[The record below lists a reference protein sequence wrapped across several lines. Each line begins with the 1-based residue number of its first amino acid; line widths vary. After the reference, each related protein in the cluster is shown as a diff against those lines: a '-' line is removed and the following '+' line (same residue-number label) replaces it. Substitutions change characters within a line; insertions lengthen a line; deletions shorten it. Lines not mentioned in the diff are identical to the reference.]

1 MREKP
6 TQGLMQLILAG
17 NLNYSADIG
26 THYLKSVIEVK
37 YCLYELIVATLLR
50 KLTTTDSNLK
60 RNPSLRD
67 SIKSLRS
74 EVKKLRPDI
83 SIKEL
88 LNLSNTII
96 EKRHALVH
104 GEMIFGSKLQV
115 PNPSTWV
122 PLVDTTKITM
132 QRGGLEISLEQ
143 ESLLK
148 INNQFD
154 EFLKLIRELVI
165 DLDMDCME
173 LHIEPLNGTSTEAH
187 EKKILLRDILKFQP
201 IDKNISRHCIT
212 CKRDFID
219 DEACK
224 HLEIMKGTLTGE

>member
-1 MREKP
+1 M
-6 TQGLMQLILAG
+6 
-17 NLNYSADIG
+17 
-26 THYLKSVIEVK
+26 IELK
-37 YCLYELIVATLLR
+37 YCLSELIIATLLR
-50 KLTTTDSNLK
+50 KLTTSDSNRK

-83 SIKEL
+83 SIKKL

-96 EKRHALVH
+96 EKRHTLVH
-104 GEMIFGSKLQV
+104 REMIFGSKLHV
-115 PNPSTWV
+115 PDPSTWV
-122 PLVDTTKITM
+122 PLVDTAKITM
-132 QRGGLEISLEQ
+132 QRGGLKISLEQ
-143 ESLLK
+143 ESLRK

-154 EFLKLIRELVI
+154 EFLKLINELVI
-165 DLDMDCME
+165 DLDVDCMQ

-187 EKKILLRDILKFQP
+187 EKKILLRDILRLEP
-201 IDKNISRHCIT
+201 IDKNISRHCRT

-224 HLEIMKGTLTGE
+224 HLEIMKETLTIE